1 MASHSSATAH
11 EETPHETESTQNTI
25 SDALRRRAQSVI
37 NDNSID
43 AQSRALIEYSLE
55 INDPW
60 LPELVRRADAGE
72 PIFDLDFLRTP
83 ESEEDLDEVKI
94 ETLTRL
100 LCRAGDEPGTK
111 SVALLVLMATLEN
124 AKHPKA
130 LANTVKHLAFI
141 RCSNLNLYRMVDAQI
156 PVLES
161 ELFAEQL

>member
-1 MASHSSATAH
+1 MTSNTSATAH
-11 EETPHETESTQNTI
+11 EETPHANESTQNTI
-25 SDALRRRAQSVI
+25 SDALRRRAQSLI
-37 NDNSID
+37 HDKSID

-72 PIFDLDFLRTP
+72 RIFDIDFLRTP
-83 ESEEDLDEVKI
+83 EGEEDLDDGKI
-94 ETLTRL
+94 EVLTRL

-111 SVALLVLMATLEN
+111 SAALLLLMATLEN
-124 AKHPKA
+124 ARHPKA
-130 LANTVKHLAFI
+130 LANTVKHLAFT
-141 RCSNLNLYRMVDAQI
+141 RCSNLNLYGMVDAQI